1 MSLKCLDRRLV
12 DIDRGDRVT
21 LVALVVVQLPRLGR
35 DASSFEAVAEFVA
48 GGLIREDAVAK
59 LVPSVHENADMS
71 TRKRGASSKYS

>member
-48 GGLIREDAVAK
+48 GGLIREDAAK